1 MKRDYLSLQRASRQL
16 LQQLEEMRQRRDEYV
31 DTVTQ
36 LERGLEKLE
45 LMVIMTCEHMETA
58 RSLSV
63 GMEREE

>member
-31 DTVTQ
+31 DTETQ

-58 RSLSV
+58 RSRSV

>member
-1 MKRDYLSLQRASRQL
+1 
-16 LQQLEEMRQRRDEYV
+16 MRQRRDEYV

-58 RSLSV
+58 RSRSV

>member
-1 MKRDYLSLQRASRQL
+1 M
-16 LQQLEEMRQRRDEYV
+16 

-58 RSLSV
+58 RSRSG
-63 GMEREE
+63 GMEREEEQPQRSNSFASTMPVTKKEREKAESLRTE